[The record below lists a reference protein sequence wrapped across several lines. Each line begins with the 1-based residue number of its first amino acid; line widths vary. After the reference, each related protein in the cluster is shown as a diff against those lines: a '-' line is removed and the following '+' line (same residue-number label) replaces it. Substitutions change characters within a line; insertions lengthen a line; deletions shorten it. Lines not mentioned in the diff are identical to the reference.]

1 MDEPTTEIRDLAL
14 AASLVS
20 CGFEVLDTFRDTSG
34 RVYFVFTQSD
44 ELDIAVNA
52 YWSDTL
58 DVKARKFSDNIKMLK
73 SRIYGAR

>member
-1 MDEPTTEIRDLAL
+1 MADLTTKIRDLAL

-20 CGFEVLDTFRDTSG
+20 CEFEVLDTIRDTSG

-73 SRIYGAR
+73 SRIYGER